1 MNTKIAL
8 FRTFLNNLNFSSKS
22 LLFLLHICSDMSVRQ
37 EKFAGLIQQHLAEI
51 LQRHKEYVSNVF
63 VTVSRVQVSP
73 DLGYAKVYLSLFK
86 APDKNL
92 LLNTIKLHSKE
103 IRKQLASKIK
113 NQVRVIPELEFFVDD
128 SLDYVFHMEEVF
140 KQINKQD
147 EQNNLQDDKA

>member
-1 MNTKIAL
+1 
-8 FRTFLNNLNFSSKS
+8 
-22 LLFLLHICSDMSVRQ
+22 
-37 EKFAGLIQQHLAEI
+37 
-51 LQRHKEYVSNVF
+51 
-63 VTVSRVQVSP
+63 
-73 DLGYAKVYLSLFK
+73 LSLFK